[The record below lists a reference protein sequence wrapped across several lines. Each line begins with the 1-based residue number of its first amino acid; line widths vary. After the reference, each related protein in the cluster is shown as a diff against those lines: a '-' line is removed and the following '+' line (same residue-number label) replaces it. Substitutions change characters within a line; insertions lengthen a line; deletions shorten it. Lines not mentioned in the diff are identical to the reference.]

1 METAIIL
8 LLSLILVFIIIFVIS
23 YISYRIAFLAPKR
36 SEEQLYALPQG
47 EQYIVHHTAIRKCM
61 DEMRGASYEEVY
73 ITAHDGTK
81 LFGRYY
87 HVKDNAPVQIQFHG
101 YKSSAYKDFCGGSKL
116 ARQMEHNALVVDQ
129 RSHGKSEGS
138 TISFGINERKD
149 VLSWVTYIME
159 RCGEKTTIILCGLS
173 MGAATVLMAADLDLP
188 KNVVGIIADCPY
200 SSPKAIIQKVSRDMH
215 LPSKIMY
222 PFVKLGALLFGHFH
236 LEETSAVSAV
246 AKAHL
251 PILLF
256 HGDDDRFVPCE
267 MSREIKEA
275 CASSVTLEVIP
286 GAGHGLC
293 YMVEP
298 KRYEEATVKFIQAIV
313 P

>member
-1 METAIIL
+1 MTAAMVFLLLLIIIL
-8 LLSLILVFIIIFVIS
+8 GVS
-23 YISYRIAFLAPKR
+23 YFSYCIAFLAPKR
-36 SEEQLYALPQG
+36 VEERQYALPQG
-47 EQYIVHHTAIRKCM
+47 EQYVVHHPAIRKCM
-61 DEMRGASYEEVY
+61 DEMRAVSFEEVY

-101 YKSSAYKDFCGGSKL
+101 YKSSAYRDFCGGSKL
-116 ARQMEHNALVVDQ
+116 ARSLEHNALVVDQ

-138 TISFGINERKD
+138 CITFGIKERKD
-149 VLSWVTYIME
+149 VLSWIAYILD
-159 RCGEKTTIILCGLS
+159 RFGKDTAIILCGLS
-173 MGAATVLMAADLDLP
+173 MGAATVLMAADLALP
-188 KNVVGIIADCPY
+188 ENVVGIIADCPF

-215 LPSKIMY
+215 LPAKILY
-222 PFVKLGALLFGHFH
+222 PFVKLGAFLFGHFH
-236 LEETSAVSAV
+236 LEETSAVDAV
-246 AKAHL
+246 SKTRL

-267 MSREIKEA
+267 MSREIKAA
-275 CASSVTLEVIP
+275 CASSVTLEVIE

-298 KRYEEATVKFIQAIV
+298 KRYEEATLHFINSIV

>member
-1 METAIIL
+1 MTLIPPL
-8 LLSLILVFIIIFVIS
+8 LAHGSIFLLIMLGIS
-23 YISYRIAFLAPKR
+23 YYSYRIAFHAPKR
-36 SEEQLYALPQG
+36 IEEQQYALPRG
-47 EQYIVHHTAIRKCM
+47 EQYVIHHPAIRKCM
-61 DEMRGASYEEVY
+61 DEMRAVSFEEVY
-73 ITAHDGTK
+73 ITAHDGTR

-87 HVKDNAPVQIQFHG
+87 HVKDNAPIQLQFHG

-116 ARQMEHNALVVDQ
+116 ARTMGHNALVVDQ

-138 TISFGINERKD
+138 CITFGIKERLD
-149 VLSWVTYIME
+149 VLSWINYILD
-159 RCGEKTTIILCGLS
+159 RCGNDITIILCGLS
-173 MGAATVLMAADLDLP
+173 MGAATVLMSADLSLP
-188 KNVVGIIADCPY
+188 ENVVGIIADCPY

-215 LPSKIMY
+215 LPAKFLY
-222 PFVKLGALLFGHFH
+222 PFVKLGALLFGGFH
-236 LEETSAVSAV
+236 LEETSAVNAV
-246 AKAHL
+246 QNTNL

-275 CASSVTLEVIP
+275 CASSVTLEVIE

-298 KRYEEATVKFIQAIV
+298 KRYEEATMKFINSIV